1 MYTKKVQKAIL
12 RKDFVIKTTTKK
24 KVYTHLTSKELKTK
38 WILTYQVK
46 KLKNTT

>member
-24 KVYTHLTSKELKTK
+24 KVYTHLTSKELKKKVDTH
-38 WILTYQVK
+38 IPSK